1 MMKCVHMSEETIA
14 VQLPIE
20 LYERLR
26 QVARA
31 AGETVESAVVR
42 SVKNGMPPSLAKV
55 PFAFHGDL
63 IFLGRLDDQDLWR
76 VATGELPYEKPLTD
90 QQERAD
96 FLTLRRSYAFAL
108 LKWRGHPVPQPAEFF
123 ID

>member
-1 MMKCVHMSEETIA
+1 MNEETIA
-14 VQLPIE
+14 VNLPVE

-31 AGETVESAVVR
+31 AGETVECAVIRCVR
-42 SVKNGMPPSLAKV
+42 NGMPPSLSKV
-55 PFAFHGDL
+55 PFEFHEDL
-63 IFLGRLDDQDLWR
+63 VSLGRLDDKELWQ
-76 VATGELPYEKPLTD
+76 VAMGELPYEKPLTD

-108 LKWRGHPVPQPAEFF
+108 LKWRGHPVPLPAELLV
-123 ID
+123 D

>member
-1 MMKCVHMSEETIA
+1 MSEETIA
-14 VQLPIE
+14 VNLPIE

-26 QVARA
+26 QVARV
-31 AGETVESAVVR
+31 AGETVEAAVIR
-42 SVKNGMPPSLAKV
+42 SVRNGMPPSLAKV
-55 PFAFHGDL
+55 PFEFHGDL
-63 IFLGRLDDQDLWR
+63 IFLGRLGDQDLWR
-76 VATGELPYEKPLTD
+76 VAMGELPYDRPLTD

-108 LKWRGHPVPQPAEFF
+108 LKWRGHPVPEPAEFF

>member
-1 MMKCVHMSEETIA
+1 MSLETIA
-14 VQLPIE
+14 VNLPIE

-31 AGETVESAVVR
+31 AGETVESAVIR
-42 SVKNGMPPSLAKV
+42 SVKNGMPPSLAKI
-55 PFAFHGDL
+55 PFEFHGDL
-63 IFLGRLDDQDLWR
+63 IFLGRLCDQDLWR
-76 VATGELPYEKPLTD
+76 VAVNELPYEKKKPLTE

-123 ID
+123 IE